1 LSPEAPAA
9 GRSSPGAGAPGGRD
23 RETAIRS
30 FLAGRGWLPE
40 PAEVSF
46 LAAGEYNEN
55 WAVRA
60 AGGRYVFR
68 INHGSQL
75 GLDDQIEYEYR
86 VLRHLAPSG
95 VTPRPFA
102 CSPSPGELGGG
113 VLLMEFV
120 EGVPFDYRKDLR
132 VAAAIFAAVHT
143 LGRSAGA
150 AGPSP
155 GAAAA
160 PEGLI
165 VQNDPVIDI
174 ARESTGLIERFPRH
188 ALKRERDA
196 LLRYRDRV
204 LDLARSTRGVFE
216 GDPFCVVNTEV
227 NSGNFIVHGESGH
240 LVDWEK
246 AVFSSRYQDLGHFVA
261 PTTTL
266 WKSDFRFTREEKRTF
281 LDAYRLKAG
290 LDLPLRALEEGTGI
304 LERTI
309 LLRAMSWCYM
319 AYHEYTVTGRP
330 LADPFTFARIEMYL
344 KEMEGFFGLYG

>member
-1 LSPEAPAA
+1 V
-9 GRSSPGAGAPGGRD
+9 SPGAPSAGRFAPYSGAQAERD
-23 RETAIRS
+23 REGAIRS
-30 FLAGRGWLPE
+30 FLTRSGWLPG

-55 WAVRA
+55 WAVSA

-75 GLDDQIEYEYR
+75 GLDNQIEYEYR
-86 VLRHLAPSG
+86 VLEHLASSG

-102 CSPSPGELGGG
+102 CSPAPGEFGGG

-120 EGVPFDYRKDLR
+120 EGAPFDYRRDLA

-143 LGRSAGA
+143 LGRSPGAGE
-150 AGPSP
+150 PSP
-155 GAAAA
+155 GADSA

-165 VQNDPVIDI
+165 VQSDPVIDI
-174 ARESTGLIERFPRH
+174 VRESTGLIERFPGH
-188 ALKRERDA
+188 PMKRERDA

-204 LDLARSTRGVFE
+204 LDLARKTRGVFE

-246 AVFSSRYQDLGHFVA
+246 AVFSSRYQDLGHFVV

-266 WKSDFRFTREEKRTF
+266 WKSDFRFTPEEKRTF
-281 LDAYRLKAG
+281 LDGYRLKAG
-290 LDLPLRALEEGTGI
+290 LGLPLRELEDGTGI

-309 LLRAMSWCYM
+309 LLRAVCWCYM
-319 AYHEYTVTGRP
+319 AYYEYTVTGRP